1 MRIKRKFLGILLAA
15 VMLLCAVPYA
25 AAVTS
30 YSAGDV
36 DGNGKIAPEDARL
49 ALRASVGLEQI
60 QKEKDSEAFAAADV
74 NNSGEI
80 EPEDARLIL
89 RASVGLEFLTQRDG
103 KNIMTLTADKTTV
116 RPGDTVTLSLRLKD
130 SPKVACFNL
139 SVRCMGPV
147 SVTGSRYN
155 RFTNKNGDAFS
166 IHTNEKEQEMLLG
179 GMISTT
185 CDFMNADLCTV
196 TFRVSDSAE
205 HGETLMFA
213 AIMTQFMISDTED
226 GRFPYDCS
234 EQINPA
240 QLQLTVA

>member
-1 MRIKRKFLGILLAA
+1 MTIKRKLLGILLAA
-15 VMLLCAVPYA
+15 VMLLCAIPFA
-25 AAVTS
+25 ASAAS

-60 QKEKDSEAFAAADV
+60 QRDSEAFAAADV
-74 NNSGEI
+74 NNSGAI

-147 SVTGSRYN
+147 TVTGSRYN
-155 RFTNKNGDAFS
+155 RFNNKNGDAFS

-196 TFRVSDSAE
+196 TFRVSDQAE
-205 HGETLMFA
+205 SGDVLMFA
-213 AIMTQFMISDTED
+213 AIMTQFMISDTDD

-240 QLQLTVA
+240 QLQITVA